1 MREGLRV
8 RRSHKKCRGLAPP
21 VTLRGG
27 GGLGGGGCL
36 QGGGSPMPC
45 LYLDPGAVTVAAGAW
60 QTEGTQKD
68 SWTRVGQEGQLRFKA
83 TLQAISQEAA
93 QPYSL
98 IEIGSLSRN
107 IAVRV
112 NAGYT
117 L

>member
-1 MREGLRV
+1 MQGTGTSRHWEAPGLKSWEG
-8 RRSHKKCRGLAPP
+8 GE
-21 VTLRGG
+21 
-27 GGLGGGGCL
+27 
-36 QGGGSPMPC
+36 QGGGREEGGGRSMPC